1 MFLLYPKGWE
11 ALAGLYLRQT
21 DVASVTPGG
30 AWLAQ
35 GHRQDLIVLLL
46 VGGGVGG
53 RGAEEKSSSY
63 EKKPRGRDGQTE
75 PADRRAVSQAAGEG
89 SSSAEPSA
97 GKAVRGAW

>member
-30 AWLAQ
+30 TWLAQ

-53 RGAEEKSSSY
+53 RGAEEKS
-63 EKKPRGRDGQTE
+63 
-75 PADRRAVSQAAGEG
+75 
-89 SSSAEPSA
+89 
-97 GKAVRGAW
+97 

>member
-1 MFLLYPKGWE
+1 MFKDSTWQNKILDALYSHFPLFFFLMFLLYPKGWE

-53 RGAEEKSSSY
+53 RGAEEKS
-63 EKKPRGRDGQTE
+63 
-75 PADRRAVSQAAGEG
+75 
-89 SSSAEPSA
+89 
-97 GKAVRGAW
+97 